1 MKMFFNHS
9 YELIPLEPSR
19 LEEGTD
25 QYLYD
30 TSGLWR
36 RAADMDIGGTDQS
49 SEMSIGLPDTD
60 YCSEVLSS
68 GEIVG
73 LSQAMEKLE
82 LKSNSES
89 ELNPDAVS
97 VRTDTFLS
105 KISLFLSIQSI

>member
-1 MKMFFNHS
+1 
-9 YELIPLEPSR
+9 PSR

-89 ELNPDAVS
+89 ELNPDA
-97 VRTDTFLS
+97 TLLS
-105 KISLFLSIQSI
+105 GLQKFKIKNFIQQVTKLFK

>member
-1 MKMFFNHS
+1 MVFNS
-9 YELIPLEPSR
+9 PVSTLGLVSGITVEPSR

-30 TSGLWR
+30 TSDLWR
-36 RAADMDIGGTDQS
+36 RAPDLDIDGIDQS
-49 SEMSIGLPDTD
+49 SEILIGLPDTD

-73 LSQAMEKLE
+73 LSLAMEKVE

-89 ELNPDAVS
+89 ELNP
-97 VRTDTFLS
+97 
-105 KISLFLSIQSI
+105 